1 MDMPPDLRSQ
11 VDVVFQLR
19 DNIQSS
25 RRKTWEQF
33 FGFFDTY
40 QQFAKTMDATTENY
54 ECLVYDSKASK
65 SNKIEDSVFWYKAN
79 PELPEFRV
87 GRQIFWEMHDQ
98 YFCDKE
104 DENEMKMLMEK
115 NQTEENE
122 LRNNKNTRVVK
133 ANNDGKTVINW
144 QNQYD

>member
-1 MDMPPDLRSQ
+1 MPEEVPKLCPCRSIHC
-11 VDVVFQLR
+11 
-19 DNIQSS
+19 NS
-25 RRKTWEQF
+25 E
-33 FGFFDTY
+33 
-40 QQFAKTMDATTENY
+40 
-54 ECLVYDSKASK
+54 SK

-122 LRNNKNTRVVK
+122 LRNKNTRVVK